1 MMTHMTTENKIYF
14 QHGMRDGSPIAL
26 GYFAVAFT
34 LGIAAR
40 NAGLSALQALIAS
53 ALNNASA
60 GEYAGFALIAAGGT
74 YLETAIMTLVVNA
87 RYLLM
92 SCALSQKLKP
102 DTPLR
107 HRMLIAYD
115 VTDEIFG
122 ICVAQPGYLNPWYAY
137 GAIAVAIPGWALGT
151 YFGVMMG
158 NVLPSRV
165 VSALSVG
172 LYGMFL
178 AIIIPPA
185 RKNRVIAAVVAAGF
199 AASFLVNR
207 LPLFD
212 GLSTGI
218 KTIVLTI
225 ALSLMAAVL
234 FPADIA
240 DSMDNTAEK
249 KDEDI

>member
-1 MMTHMTTENKIYF
+1 MTTENKICF
-14 QHGMRDGSPIAL
+14 RHGMRDGSPIAL

-40 NAGLSALQALIAS
+40 NAGLSAIQALIAS

-60 GEYAGFALIAAGGT
+60 GEYAGFALIAAGSS
-74 YLETAIMTLVVNA
+74 YLEMAVMTLVVNA

-92 SCALSQKLKP
+92 SCALSQKLKTA
-102 DTPLR
+102 TPLR

-151 YFGVMMG
+151 FFGVIMG
-158 NVLPSRV
+158 NVLPTRV

-172 LYGMFL
+172 LYGMLL

-185 RKNRVIAAVVAAGF
+185 RKTRVIAGVVAVGF
-199 AASFLVNR
+199 AASYLVNR
-207 LPLFD
+207 LPLFN

-218 KTIVLTI
+218 KTIALTASL
-225 ALSLMAAVL
+225 ALLAAVL
-234 FPADIA
+234 FPADMVNSGEKSSSDNG
-240 DSMDNTAEK
+240 DSEEVT
-249 KDEDI
+249 

>member
-1 MMTHMTTENKIYF
+1 MTSENKISF
-14 QHGMRDGSPIAL
+14 QHGVRDGCPIAL

-60 GEYAGFALIAAGGT
+60 GEYAGFSLIAAGST

-102 DTPLR
+102 ETPLR

-122 ICVAQPGYLNPWYAY
+122 ICVAQPGHLNPWYAY

-151 YFGVMMG
+151 YFGVIMG
-158 NVLPSRV
+158 NVLPIRV

-178 AIIIPPA
+178 AIIIPPG
-185 RKNRVIAAVVAAGF
+185 RKNRVIAGLVAAGF
-199 AASFLVNR
+199 VSSFVVSR
-207 LPLFD
+207 LRLFENI
-212 GLSTGI
+212 STGA
-218 KTIVLTI
+218 KTISLTI
-225 ALSLMAAVL
+225 ALALIAAVL
-234 FPADIA
+234 FPV
-240 DSMDNTAEK
+240 NTEEPGNQEGQEANRNES
-249 KDEDI
+249 

>member
-1 MMTHMTTENKIYF
+1 MTPENKTCF

-40 NAGLSALQALIAS
+40 NAGLSAIQAFAAS
-53 ALNNASA
+53 VLNNASA
-60 GEYAGFALIAAGGT
+60 GEYAGFALIAAGGS
-74 YLETAIMTLVVNA
+74 YIETAIMTLVVNA

-107 HRMLIAYD
+107 HRMTIAYD

-137 GAIAVAIPGWALGT
+137 GAIVVAIPGWAFGT
-151 YFGVMMG
+151 YLGVIMG
-158 NVLPSRV
+158 NVLPTRV

-178 AIIIPPA
+178 AIIIPPS
-185 RKNRVIAAVVAAGF
+185 RKNRVVAGVVAIGF
-199 AASFLVNR
+199 AASYLANR
-207 LPLFD
+207 LPIFD

-218 KTIVLTI
+218 KTILLTVVL
-225 ALSLMAAVL
+225 ALLAAIL
-234 FPADIA
+234 FPADTI
-240 DSMDNTAEK
+240 DTAEK
-249 KDEDI
+249 PSPNSKQ

>member
-1 MMTHMTTENKIYF
+1 
-14 QHGMRDGSPIAL
+14 MRDGSPIAL

-40 NAGLSALQALIAS
+40 NAGLSAIQALIAS

-60 GEYAGFALIAAGGT
+60 GEYAGFALIAAGSS
-74 YLETAIMTLVVNA
+74 YLEMAVMTLVVNA

-92 SCALSQKLKP
+92 SCALSQKLKTA
-102 DTPLR
+102 TPLR

-151 YFGVMMG
+151 FFGVIMG
-158 NVLPSRV
+158 NVLPTRV

-185 RKNRVIAAVVAAGF
+185 RKNRVIAGVVAVGF
-199 AASFLVNR
+199 AASYLVNR
-207 LPLFD
+207 LPLFN

-218 KTIVLTI
+218 KTIALTASL
-225 ALSLMAAVL
+225 ALLAAVL
-234 FPADIA
+234 FPADMVNSGEKSSSDNG
-240 DSMDNTAEK
+240 DSEEVT
-249 KDEDI
+249 

>member
-1 MMTHMTTENKIYF
+1 MTTENKICF
-14 QHGMRDGSPIAL
+14 RHGMRDGSPIAL

-40 NAGLSALQALIAS
+40 NAGLSAIQALIAS

-60 GEYAGFALIAAGGT
+60 GEYAGFALIAAGSS
-74 YLETAIMTLVVNA
+74 YLEMAVMTLVVNA

-92 SCALSQKLKP
+92 SCALSQKLKTA
-102 DTPLR
+102 TPLR

-151 YFGVMMG
+151 FFGVIMG
-158 NVLPSRV
+158 NVLPTRV

-178 AIIIPPA
+178 AIIIPPD
-185 RKNRVIAAVVAAGF
+185 RKNRVIAGVVAVGF
-199 AASFLVNR
+199 AASYLVNR
-207 LPLFD
+207 LPLFN

-218 KTIVLTI
+218 KTIALTASL
-225 ALSLMAAVL
+225 ALLAAVL
-234 FPADIA
+234 FPADMVNSGEKSSSDNG
-240 DSMDNTAEK
+240 DSEEVT
-249 KDEDI
+249 

>member
-1 MMTHMTTENKIYF
+1 MTTENKICF
-14 QHGMRDGSPIAL
+14 RHGMRDGSPIAL

-40 NAGLSALQALIAS
+40 NAGLSAIQALIAS

-60 GEYAGFALIAAGGT
+60 GEYAGFALIAAGSS
-74 YLETAIMTLVVNA
+74 YLEMAVMTLVVNA

-92 SCALSQKLKP
+92 SCALSQKLKTA
-102 DTPLR
+102 TPLR

-151 YFGVMMG
+151 FFGVIMG
-158 NVLPSRV
+158 NVLPTRV

-185 RKNRVIAAVVAAGF
+185 RKNRVIAGVVAVGF
-199 AASFLVNR
+199 AASYLVNS
-207 LPLFD
+207 LPLFN

-218 KTIVLTI
+218 KTIALTASL
-225 ALSLMAAVL
+225 ALLAAVL
-234 FPADIA
+234 FPADMVNSGEKSSSDNG
-240 DSMDNTAEK
+240 DSEEVT
-249 KDEDI
+249 

>member
-1 MMTHMTTENKIYF
+1 MTQKNKICF
-14 QHGMRDGSPIAL
+14 RQGMRDGSPIAL

-40 NAGLSALQALIAS
+40 NAGLSAIQALIAS
-53 ALNNASA
+53 VLNNASA
-60 GEYAGFALIAAGGT
+60 GEYAGFALIAAGSS
-74 YLETAIMTLVVNA
+74 YLEMAVMTLVVNA

-107 HRMLIAYD
+107 HRMTIAYD

-151 YFGVMMG
+151 FFGVIMG
-158 NVLPSRV
+158 NVLPTRV

-185 RKNRVIAAVVAAGF
+185 RGNRVIAGVVAIGF
-199 AASFLVNR
+199 AASYIVNR

-218 KTIVLTI
+218 KTIALTASL
-225 ALSLMAAVL
+225 ALLAAFL
-234 FPADIA
+234 FPTDVV
-240 DSMDNTAEK
+240 NTEK
-249 KDEDI
+249 EEN

>member
-1 MMTHMTTENKIYF
+1 MTTENKICF
-14 QHGMRDGSPIAL
+14 RHGMRDGSPIAL

-40 NAGLSALQALIAS
+40 NAGLSAIQALIAS

-60 GEYAGFALIAAGGT
+60 GEYAGFALIAAGSS
-74 YLETAIMTLVVNA
+74 YLEMAVMTLVVNA

-92 SCALSQKLKP
+92 SCALSQKLKTA
-102 DTPLR
+102 TPLR

-151 YFGVMMG
+151 FFGVIMG
-158 NVLPSRV
+158 NVLPTRV
-165 VSALSVG
+165 VSALNVG

-185 RKNRVIAAVVAAGF
+185 RKNRVIAGVVAVGF
-199 AASFLVNR
+199 AASYLVNR
-207 LPLFD
+207 LPLFN

-218 KTIVLTI
+218 KTIALTASL
-225 ALSLMAAVL
+225 ALLAAVL
-234 FPADIA
+234 FPADMVNSGEKSSSDNG
-240 DSMDNTAEK
+240 DSEEVT
-249 KDEDI
+249 

>member
-1 MMTHMTTENKIYF
+1 
-14 QHGMRDGSPIAL
+14 MRDGSPIAL

-60 GEYAGFALIAAGGT
+60 GEYAGFALIAAGSA

-102 DTPLR
+102 GTPLR

-151 YFGVMMG
+151 YFGVIMG
-158 NVLPSRV
+158 NVLPTRV

-212 GLSTGI
+212 SMSTGI
-218 KTIVLTI
+218 KTILLTI
-225 ALSLMAAVL
+225 ALALLAAVL
-234 FPADIA
+234 FPADIIQ
-240 DSMDNTAEK
+240 DRDTTTEK
-249 KDEDI
+249 KEDDV

>member
-1 MMTHMTTENKIYF
+1 MTSKNKICF

-60 GEYAGFALIAAGGT
+60 GEYAGFALIAAGST
-74 YLETAIMTLVVNA
+74 YLETAVMTLVVNA

-102 DTPLR
+102 DTSLR

-122 ICVAQPGYLNPWYAY
+122 ICVAQPGHLNPWYAY
-137 GAIAVAIPGWALGT
+137 GAMAIAIPGWAFGT
-151 YFGVMMG
+151 YFGVIMG
-158 NVLPSRV
+158 NVLPTRI

-185 RKNRVIAAVVAAGF
+185 RKNRVIAGVVAAGF
-199 AASFLVNR
+199 AASYLVNR
-207 LPLFD
+207 LPLFN

-218 KTIVLTI
+218 KTIGLTI
-225 ALSLMAAVL
+225 ALALLAATL
-234 FPADIA
+234 FPTDIV
-240 DSMDNTAEK
+240 NTEEK
-249 KDEDI
+249 KDEGKKNGA

>member
-1 MMTHMTTENKIYF
+1 MTTENKICF
-14 QHGMRDGSPIAL
+14 RHGMRDGSPIAL

-40 NAGLSALQALIAS
+40 NAGLSAIQALIAS

-60 GEYAGFALIAAGGT
+60 GEYAGFALIAAGSS
-74 YLETAIMTLVVNA
+74 YVEMAVMTLVVNA

-122 ICVAQPGYLNPWYAY
+122 ICVAQPGCLNPWYAY
-137 GAIAVAIPGWALGT
+137 GAIVVAIPGWALGT
-151 YFGVMMG
+151 FFGVIMG
-158 NVLPSRV
+158 NVLPTRV

-185 RKNRVIAAVVAAGF
+185 RRNRVIAGVVALGF

-207 LPLFD
+207 LPLFS
-212 GLSTGI
+212 GVSTGI
-218 KTIVLTI
+218 KTIALTVLI
-225 ALSLMAAVL
+225 ALLAAVL
-234 FPADIA
+234 FPTDTVNKSSSSAL
-240 DSMDNTAEK
+240 DSENAPHSP
-249 KDEDI
+249 

>member
-1 MMTHMTTENKIYF
+1 MTTENKICF
-14 QHGMRDGSPIAL
+14 RHGMRDGSPIAL

-40 NAGLSALQALIAS
+40 NAGLSAIQALIAS

-60 GEYAGFALIAAGGT
+60 GEYSGFALIAAGSS
-74 YLETAIMTLVVNA
+74 YLEMAVMTLVVNA

-92 SCALSQKLKP
+92 SCALSQKLKTA
-102 DTPLR
+102 TPLR

-151 YFGVMMG
+151 FFGVIMG
-158 NVLPSRV
+158 NVLPTRV

-185 RKNRVIAAVVAAGF
+185 RKNRVIAGVVAVGF
-199 AASFLVNR
+199 AASYLVNR
-207 LPLFD
+207 LPLFN

-218 KTIVLTI
+218 KTIALTASL
-225 ALSLMAAVL
+225 ALLAAVL
-234 FPADIA
+234 FPADMVNSGEKSSSDNG
-240 DSMDNTAEK
+240 DSEEVT
-249 KDEDI
+249 

>member
-1 MMTHMTTENKIYF
+1 MTTENKICF
-14 QHGMRDGSPIAL
+14 RHGMRDGSPIAL

-40 NAGLSALQALIAS
+40 NAGLSAIQALIAS

-60 GEYAGFALIAAGGT
+60 GEYAGFALIAAGSS
-74 YLETAIMTLVVNA
+74 YLEMAVMTLVVNA

-92 SCALSQKLKP
+92 SCALSQKLKTA
-102 DTPLR
+102 TPLR

-137 GAIAVAIPGWALGT
+137 GAIAVDIPGWALGT
-151 YFGVMMG
+151 FFGVIMG
-158 NVLPSRV
+158 NVLPTRV

-185 RKNRVIAAVVAAGF
+185 RKNRVIAGVVAVGF
-199 AASFLVNR
+199 AASYLVNR
-207 LPLFD
+207 LPLFN

-218 KTIVLTI
+218 KTIALTASL
-225 ALSLMAAVL
+225 ALLAAVL
-234 FPADIA
+234 FPADMVNSGEKSSSDNG
-240 DSMDNTAEK
+240 DSEEVT
-249 KDEDI
+249 

>member
-1 MMTHMTTENKIYF
+1 MTTENKICF
-14 QHGMRDGSPIAL
+14 RHGMRDGSPIAL

-40 NAGLSALQALIAS
+40 NAGLSAIQALIAS

-60 GEYAGFALIAAGGT
+60 GEYAGFALIAAGSS
-74 YLETAIMTLVVNA
+74 YLEMAVMTLVVNA

-92 SCALSQKLKP
+92 SCALSQKLKTA
-102 DTPLR
+102 TPLR

-151 YFGVMMG
+151 FFGVIMG
-158 NVLPSRV
+158 NVLPTRV

-185 RKNRVIAAVVAAGF
+185 RKNRVIAGVVAVGF
-199 AASFLVNR
+199 AASYLVNR
-207 LPLFD
+207 LPQFN

-218 KTIVLTI
+218 KTIALTASL
-225 ALSLMAAVL
+225 ALLAAVL
-234 FPADIA
+234 FPADMVNSGEKSSSDNG
-240 DSMDNTAEK
+240 DSEEVT
-249 KDEDI
+249 